1 MNVSV
6 DEILDYLVSLNRA
19 GKLGGEEG
27 LIYGE
32 HNNRAE
38 GNLVTWMATVN
49 AIEHAISENCQIILS
64 HEALMFHNYFPN
76 ASSPEPW
83 SADRARL
90 TLLEKHA
97 LSVIRA
103 HSTVDPTHIVP
114 AFIKIV
120 GLTEPIQSGHVWSFH
135 EEPPISLQDLAKRTA
150 TALKMD
156 RLRVTGAPERIVTR
170 VGTMVGGLMQDRH
183 IDAWEKYLMH
193 LGVEVIIG
201 GETNDFA
208 QRFAIDS
215 GIALIETCH
224 STSEEPGLQL
234 LAKDLRTVFEDTK
247 VVFHQEVIPW
257 VTL

>member
-1 MNVSV
+1 MSVSIS
-6 DEILDYLVSLNRA
+6 DILDYLVSLNPT

-32 HNNRAE
+32 HNLRAE
-38 GNLVTWMATVN
+38 GILVTWMATVA
-49 AIEHAISENCQIILS
+49 AIEHAIVSNCQIILS
-64 HEALMFHNYFPN
+64 HEALTFHNYFPN
-76 ASSPEPW
+76 ALSPEPW

-90 TLLEKHA
+90 SLLEKHA

-103 HSTVDPTHIVP
+103 HSTIDPTHIVP
-114 AFIKIV
+114 AFIETI
-120 GLTEPIQSGHVWSFH
+120 GLTEPIRSGDVWSFH
-135 EEPPISLQDLAKRTA
+135 EEPPSSLHELATRTA

-183 IDAWEKYLMH
+183 INSWEKYLMN
-193 LGVEVIIG
+193 LGIEVIIG

-215 GIALIETCH
+215 GVALIETCH
-224 STSEEPGLQL
+224 SVSEEPGLKI
-234 LAKDLRTVFEDTK
+234 LAHDLRTAFEGTR

-257 VTL
+257 TTL